1 MIYIAARSMPVVKTY
16 WEHSRLVVE
25 IGGAWGDGN
34 PMQRD
39 QIIPWEREKV
49 VTTST
54 KLIQICRLFPKRNID
69 SYISLA
75 PRQMI

>member
-1 MIYIAARSMPVVKTY
+1 VENAIERFLGE
-16 WEHSRLVVE
+16 EH
-25 IGGAWGDGN
+25 
-34 PMQRD
+34 
-39 QIIPWEREKV
+39 V

-54 KLIQICRLFPKRNID
+54 KLTQFAGLFPKRNID